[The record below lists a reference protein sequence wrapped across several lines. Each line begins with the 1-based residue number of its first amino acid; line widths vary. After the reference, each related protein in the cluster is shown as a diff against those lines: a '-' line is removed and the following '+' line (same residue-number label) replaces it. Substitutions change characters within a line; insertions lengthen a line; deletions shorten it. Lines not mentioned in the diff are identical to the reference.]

1 MFISD
6 IKNKFSPL
14 IMILHDLFYVY
25 NTIQTISLVNIDAS
39 YKERK
44 LDLKNISELN
54 IAETKRLLQFLMR
67 VIKEYLCLHN
77 NASKLGTSL

>member
-1 MFISD
+1 
-6 IKNKFSPL
+6 
-14 IMILHDLFYVY
+14 MILHNLFYVY
-25 NTIQTISLVNIDAS
+25 NTIQTISLVDIDAS

-67 VIKEYLCLHN
+67 VIKEYLCLRN
-77 NASKLGTSL
+77 NVSKLGTSE

>member
-1 MFISD
+1 
-6 IKNKFSPL
+6 
-14 IMILHDLFYVY
+14 MILHDLFYVY
-25 NTIQTISLVNIDAS
+25 NTIQTISLVDIDAS

-67 VIKEYLCLHN
+67 VIKEYLCLRN
-77 NASKLGTSL
+77 NVSKLGTSE

>member
-1 MFISD
+1 
-6 IKNKFSPL
+6 
-14 IMILHDLFYVY
+14 MILHDLFYVY
-25 NTIQTISLVNIDAS
+25 NTIQTISLVDIDAS

-77 NASKLGTSL
+77 NVSKLGTSE

>member
-1 MFISD
+1 MM
-6 IKNKFSPL
+6 L
-14 IMILHDLFYVY
+14 QDLFYVY
-25 NTIQTISLVNIDAS
+25 NTIQTISLVDIDAS

-67 VIKEYLCLHN
+67 VIKEYLCLPN
-77 NASKLGTSL
+77 NASKLGTSE

>member
-1 MFISD
+1 
-6 IKNKFSPL
+6 
-14 IMILHDLFYVY
+14 MILHDLFYVY
-25 NTIQTISLVNIDAS
+25 NTIQTISLVDIDAL

-67 VIKEYLCLHN
+67 VIKEYLCLRN
-77 NASKLGTSL
+77 NVSKLGTSE

>member
-1 MFISD
+1 
-6 IKNKFSPL
+6 
-14 IMILHDLFYVY
+14 MILHDLFYVY
-25 NTIQTISLVNIDAS
+25 NTIQTISLVDIDAS

-67 VIKEYLCLHN
+67 VIKEYHSMF
-77 NASKLGTSL
+77 A